1 MSNKTSLDDVVQH
14 ELHTHSQ
21 FIGERRMTVIL
32 YEIKY
37 AICVHELL
45 ILILILTLI
54 FILFY
59 I

>member
-1 MSNKTSLDDVVQH
+1 
-14 ELHTHSQ
+14 
-21 FIGERRMTVIL
+21 MTVIL